1 MPGNAIPGWE
11 FLRELFRG
19 DEAQIGKTRTRED
32 IPYLITPRRGAI
44 LDAQPQIIWNL
55 VLPNTSYTVILRGK
69 DFLWETTVTGNT
81 TTYTGT
87 DPLVPGEFYTITI
100 TTATA
105 ETSPHGEEAI
115 SSALEGV
122 SPNRYFYLLS
132 EAERER
138 LDTELAAIATDTGL
152 SSVEVAVTRATLYQE
167 YNLLSDAI
175 AHLEDAWNKGETSL
189 ALYRLLGEL
198 YMQVELNRHAEPAFT
213 ELRTLALALGDRQA
227 QADANSFLAYL
238 LLDVRNPDEA
248 RQLQAKQLLEE
259 AEQLYRELGDDAK
272 VQAITELL
280 TDF

>member
-44 LDAQPQIIWNL
+44 LDAQPQIEWNL

-100 TTATA
+100 TAA
-105 ETSPHGEEAI
+105 DVSPHGEESI

-122 SPNRYFYLLS
+122 LPNRYFYLLS
-132 EAERER
+132 DAERER
-138 LDTELAAIATDTGL
+138 LDIELAAIATDASL
-152 SSVEVAVTRATLYQE
+152 SSVNVAVATATLYQE

-175 AHLEDAWNKGETSL
+175 THLEDAWNKGETSL

-213 ELRTLALALGDRQA
+213 ELRKLALVLGDRQA

-238 LLDVRNPDEA
+238 LLDVRNPGEA
-248 RQLQAKQLLEE
+248 TQLQAKQLLEE